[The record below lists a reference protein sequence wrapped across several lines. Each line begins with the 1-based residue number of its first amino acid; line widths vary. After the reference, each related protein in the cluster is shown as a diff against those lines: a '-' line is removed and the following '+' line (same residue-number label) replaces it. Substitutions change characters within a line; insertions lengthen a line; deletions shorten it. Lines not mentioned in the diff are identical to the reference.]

1 MDRGA
6 IKMLSFIKLFIW
18 FVLLVTWLFGKLYG
32 NEIRTTFR
40 DWFPF
45 LCFIYLLVTV
55 VLADNIWKFYF
66 WQCLILIF
74 FILEIYKDV
83 IRGIRYFVRG
93 IKGVNI
99 LLKQYDRL
107 NNFLFKEKIEDT
119 SELLLIFL
127 FIGITYFQLNN
138 NVPTINL
145 IDKSS
150 IEILGFIIAI
160 LSMYGIYIGFLQYL
174 AGDDRSE
181 MYLGRSKVNYLIE
194 ESFWYYA
201 TQSKIFII
209 MLLSTILIPI
219 AVKINTGFTKEL
231 TVLWQTSYFLLLVIY
246 IFLLGMS
253 LYVIQVAFL
262 MKAKEDENLKN
273 NIAKNIQQNYTEIFW
288 FVFYNRDRYHN
299 DFIKNKLTR
308 DFSKLDISE
317 YEKFVTNIFEVNY
330 FDARNLYG
338 TIHNQLEIGFELTRT
353 QKLCNKIATK
363 YKIFDDKSWLKS
375 YQDKNEYDLGRKW
388 RDFYEYFKTFISDKW
403 SFLKLHKDNFSPE
416 IWQKLILEDL
426 KNVTSIVKLDP
437 TRLILKNEYPE
448 KEQDRLILFHRGESI
463 REFLFKLL
471 IEKTDVNLDDI
482 LKNVKEEIQRFS
494 LNESDQFYRYE
505 YDFLKF
511 RLVTILDK
519 YENDDVNINL
529 PEYKSLS
536 DVFQNNQRNDFENS
550 MLYSKICFNYLD
562 RGRIED
568 FSHTKVEADDS
579 KEKEKQKTKAQK
591 IQKLILSMNEEYRLA
606 YMLYQLF
613 YTDNILWDHNLT
625 FYDSNIQS
633 IMKCDK
639 QYHYYLFNQV
649 KKIILSET
657 DMKHRITES
666 FLDKLWETKNET
678 IMDFSWFD
686 HFGTRHKMSNFKILY
701 VQWILSGATT
711 SYLESR
717 INFER
722 EFPIKVRNSL
732 VGKIKENRRI
742 SVKDLNL
749 KWRIRDKEKRIGHFC
764 RDYLLLTDQLTTI
777 FTKESYSYK
786 QNNLQLSVEYLLH
799 SGKVNLSDVIDNI
812 SVTSLLRLEWLL
824 RWNYYHYYGESNY
837 TSRTF
842 FNEMTSNDRYYW
854 SAGRGILEFFIVKII
869 DNFYRDL
876 YQDKEF
882 MASFKSHLELQLNSL
897 NKTVEEYV
905 ELIAER
911 VSGIDNIS
919 ILQKGQIISK
929 LNNILFGQDNNIK
942 IR

>member
-1 MDRGA
+1 
-6 IKMLSFIKLFIW
+6 
-18 FVLLVTWLFGKLYG
+18 
-32 NEIRTTFR
+32 
-40 DWFPF
+40 
-45 LCFIYLLVTV
+45 
-55 VLADNIWKFYF
+55 
-66 WQCLILIF
+66 
-74 FILEIYKDV
+74 
-83 IRGIRYFVRG
+83 
-93 IKGVNI
+93 
-99 LLKQYDRL
+99 
-107 NNFLFKEKIEDT
+107 
-119 SELLLIFL
+119 
-127 FIGITYFQLNN
+127 
-138 NVPTINL
+138 
-145 IDKSS
+145 
-150 IEILGFIIAI
+150 
-160 LSMYGIYIGFLQYL
+160 
-174 AGDDRSE
+174 
-181 MYLGRSKVNYLIE
+181 
-194 ESFWYYA
+194 
-201 TQSKIFII
+201 
-209 MLLSTILIPI
+209 
-219 AVKINTGFTKEL
+219 
-231 TVLWQTSYFLLLVIY
+231 
-246 IFLLGMS
+246 
-253 LYVIQVAFL
+253 
-262 MKAKEDENLKN
+262 
-273 NIAKNIQQNYTEIFW
+273 
-288 FVFYNRDRYHN
+288 
-299 DFIKNKLTR
+299 
-308 DFSKLDISE
+308 
-317 YEKFVTNIFEVNY
+317 FVTNIFEVNY

-338 TIHNQLEIGFELTRT
+338 TIHNPLEIGFELTRT

-579 KEKEKQKTKAQK
+579 EEQNKKKTKAQK
-591 IQKLILSMNEEYRLA
+591 IQNLILSMNEEYRLA

-613 YTDNILWDHNLT
+613 YTDNIQWNHNLA

-633 IMKCDK
+633 IMKYDK
-639 QYHYYLFNQV
+639 HYNDYLFDQV

-657 DMKHRITES
+657 DIKHRITKS
-666 FLDKLWETKNET
+666 FLDKLWETRNET
-678 IMDFSWFD
+678 IRDFSWFIQ
-686 HFGTRHKMSNFKILY
+686 FGTRHKMSNLKILY

-711 SYLESR
+711 SYVQSR

-732 VGKIKENRRI
+732 VGKIKESRRI

-749 KWRIRDKEKRIGHFC
+749 KWRIRDKEKRIGNLC

-777 FTKESYSYK
+777 FTKESNSYK
-786 QNNLQLSVEYLLH
+786 QNNLQISVEYLLH

-824 RWNYYHYYGESNY
+824 RWNYYHYYRESNY

-854 SAGRGILEFFIVKII
+854 SAGRGILEFFIVKIV

-897 NKTVEEYV
+897 
-905 ELIAER
+905 
-911 VSGIDNIS
+911 
-919 ILQKGQIISK
+919 
-929 LNNILFGQDNNIK
+929 
-942 IR
+942 

>member
-1 MDRGA
+1 
-6 IKMLSFIKLFIW
+6 
-18 FVLLVTWLFGKLYG
+18 
-32 NEIRTTFR
+32 
-40 DWFPF
+40 
-45 LCFIYLLVTV
+45 
-55 VLADNIWKFYF
+55 
-66 WQCLILIF
+66 
-74 FILEIYKDV
+74 
-83 IRGIRYFVRG
+83 
-93 IKGVNI
+93 
-99 LLKQYDRL
+99 
-107 NNFLFKEKIEDT
+107 
-119 SELLLIFL
+119 
-127 FIGITYFQLNN
+127 
-138 NVPTINL
+138 
-145 IDKSS
+145 
-150 IEILGFIIAI
+150 
-160 LSMYGIYIGFLQYL
+160 
-174 AGDDRSE
+174 
-181 MYLGRSKVNYLIE
+181 
-194 ESFWYYA
+194 
-201 TQSKIFII
+201 
-209 MLLSTILIPI
+209 
-219 AVKINTGFTKEL
+219 
-231 TVLWQTSYFLLLVIY
+231 
-246 IFLLGMS
+246 
-253 LYVIQVAFL
+253 
-262 MKAKEDENLKN
+262 
-273 NIAKNIQQNYTEIFW
+273 
-288 FVFYNRDRYHN
+288 
-299 DFIKNKLTR
+299 
-308 DFSKLDISE
+308 
-317 YEKFVTNIFEVNY
+317 TNIFEVNY